1 MITHNPQI
9 QSFLKKLPSWVSVLL
24 TLLLGVLLA
33 KLVWLVLSPNPTI
46 SPAAPATVSAPQQ
59 SITQKV
65 DHGKTIADLHLF
77 GTADVKPKKP
87 APVVKKQTRLNL
99 KLMGIVAEDTNNRLA
114 IIEISKGKQSVFSIG
129 QEPQSGV
136 KVHDILPQKII
147 LEHNGQLEELLL
159 PKLEKAIGRSGS
171 KPPISLPNA
180 VPEPRAPA
188 LNQAANS
195 LINPAAPLNSAD
207 KLPTDDLSALR
218 DAVTNNPERLLEIAS
233 ASEATDKEG
242 NFIGFRLSPG
252 KNRKLFRSLGLRPG
266 DIVTSV
272 NGTVI
277 DSPSKGISIMGQLAG
292 ASSINFTV
300 SRGDQEVTINKSF

>member
-1 MITHNPQI
+1 MISHNPQI
-9 QSFLKKLPSWVSVLL
+9 HSLLKKLPHWMSLLL
-24 TLLLGVLLA
+24 TLVLGVLLA
-33 KLVWLVLSPNPTI
+33 KLVWLIFSPKPTI
-46 SPAAPATVSAPQQ
+46 IPPEQSTISAPQKAN
-59 SITQKV
+59 TQKV
-65 DHGKTIADLHLF
+65 DHGKEIANMHLF
-77 GTADVKPKKP
+77 GTTDAKPKKTVP
-87 APVVKKQTRLNL
+87 TVKKQTRLNL
-99 KLMGIVAEDTNNRLA
+99 KLMGIVAQDTNNRLA

-147 LEHNGQLEELLL
+147 LEHNGQLEELAL
-159 PKLEKAIGRSGS
+159 PELTKNMSNSSSRS
-171 KPPISLPNA
+171 PNLPLPNA
-180 VPEPRAPA
+180 APEPRAPA
-188 LNQAANS
+188 LSQAANG
-195 LINPAAPLNSAD
+195 LINSPVD

-252 KNRKLFRSLGLRPG
+252 KNRKLFRSLELRPG

-272 NGTVI
+272 NGTVL

-300 SRGDQEVTINKSF
+300 RRGTQEVTINKSF